1 MLFKPLVE
9 NCKFILKDSFDFV
22 NKISKIEANNKFIV
36 SFDVESLFTNIPID
50 ETIKIILDLCFPKG
64 KDELFNGFKR
74 TTLKKLLETCTKRSH
89 FQFRGLFFDQIDGVA
104 MGSPLAPTLANIFM
118 DNLETKAM
126 DDLKQLGVIHWFR
139 YVDDTFVVLN
149 SRNDLDKTINYL
161 NNIHKNIKFTYE
173 TEKKNSIAFLDV
185 LVKNENGK
193 LSTTIYRKKTFT
205 GVMLNWNSLTSKRY
219 KINLIGC
226 LLTRAYNI
234 CSDLN
239 KLHLEIEKIKQI
251 LSKNDYPLNIIDKQI
266 KKFLNEKMDQNE
278 AQKVQERKEL
288 LKLEQ
293 LKQKT
298 IYLVLP
304 YINVEIEKF
313 GSDLSKLVE
322 EYYNNV
328 KLKVVFKAP
337 REIKDLFTF
346 KDKTAPL
353 MRAKVIYKIKCGEC
367 ESFYIGKTKRQLIT
381 RILEHKKGKGQEE
394 NLSALF
400 KHEKSTLHQVDYNN
414 AEILDQADSDKKT
427 LFYF

>member
-1 MLFKPLVE
+1 M
-9 NCKFILKDSFDFV
+9 S
-22 NKISKIEANNKFIV
+22 
-36 SFDVESLFTNIPID
+36 
-50 ETIKIILDLCFPKG
+50 
-64 KDELFNGFKR
+64 
-74 TTLKKLLETCTKRSH
+74 
-89 FQFRGLFFDQIDGVA
+89 
-104 MGSPLAPTLANIFM
+104 
-118 DNLETKAM
+118 
-126 DDLKQLGVIHWFR
+126 DLKQLGVIHWFR

-149 SRNDLDKTINYL
+149 SKNDLEKTINYL
-161 NNIHKNIKFTYE
+161 NSIHKNIKFTFE

-185 LVKNENGK
+185 LVNKESGK

-234 CSDLN
+234 CSDLS

-251 LSKNDYPLNIIDKQI
+251 LSKNDYPMDTIDTQI
-266 KKFLNEKMDQNE
+266 KKFLNKKMDQNE
-278 AQKVQERKEL
+278 AKKVQERKEL

-313 GSDLSKLVE
+313 GSELSKLVE

-346 KDKTAPL
+346 KDKTTPL

-394 NLSALF
+394 NLSALY
-400 KHEKSTLHQVDYNN
+400 KHEKSTLHRVEYNN
-414 AEILDQADSDKKT
+414 AEILDQADSDKKLLLKEMLYIKRHT
-427 LFYF
+427 PDLNVQKESKLISLII